1 MNPEVAQTVRGV
13 LVGMPLWASWGML
26 LVGVPL
32 LIGLAALQRFQPRP
46 DRWVAPKLCAA
57 VFTAA
62 AILSGVNAKLHARLL
77 QGSAHRVLTQDAVVW
92 SIAAVVALVGG
103 AVIRRMGGGRGVQVV
118 FLVVMLT
125 LPVMRVVWA
134 PTPPR
139 QYLEVEARPLGQP
152 TRPLLVIGLEGLDA
166 KVLLADAT
174 SQSLA
179 TLARLR
185 EEGSR
190 TALVPHRPYLRWA
203 LWTSAATGTYP
214 GRHGVKAHWGWD
226 FPLVFPETL
235 RLLPWTPEG
244 SRMILPWALAER
256 VPPPPATVAPL
267 WARLSASGVSTAVF
281 G

>member
-1 MNPEVAQTVRGV
+1 
-13 LVGMPLWASWGML
+13 MPLWASWGML

-32 LIGLAALQRFQPRP
+32 LIGLAALQRFKPRP
-46 DRWVAPKLCAA
+46 NRWLAPVLFAA
-57 VFTAA
+57 VFAVG

-77 QGSAHRVLTQDAVVW
+77 QGSAHRVLVQDAVVW
-92 SIAAVVALVGG
+92 STAVVLALVV
-103 AVIRRMGGGRGVQVV
+103 AAIIRRMGGGRRAHVA
-118 FLVVMLT
+118 FSIVMLA

-139 QYLEVEARPLGQP
+139 QFLEVEARPLGQP

-190 TALVPHRPYLRWA
+190 TVL
-203 LWTSAATGTYP
+203 T
-214 GRHGVKAHWGWD
+214 
-226 FPLVFPETL
+226 
-235 RLLPWTPEG
+235 PWSCCRG
-244 SRMILPWALAER
+244 SQR
-256 VPPPPATVAPL
+256 
-267 WARLSASGVSTAVF
+267 
-281 G
+281 